1 MMSRDYVA
9 VMGVGVK
16 SMQQGGFADCHAV
29 EALPE
34 DATWVAE
41 WCETGSRRA
50 LDRLLRANAGRV
62 GAMARAWSRG
72 TSMQDD
78 LVSEGTLALID
89 CLGGYVPRT
98 NTPFFAYARPFVQAA
113 MRRTFYREKSIVAV
127 PMHHVRILREGGGS
141 ELDRAFFHAATNP
154 ERLDAPDA
162 PEIGADSDSC
172 EASLIRTET
181 EGLRGRA
188 LEAALA
194 ALPERDR
201 LFVERRRVESAD
213 SVTDLASRLGV
224 SKAQAIKIE
233 ARALSRLKTQ
243 LIRHGVTSANVE
255 GVA

>member
-1 MMSRDYVA
+1 
-9 VMGVGVK
+9 MGVDLK
-16 SMQQGGFADCHAV
+16 SMQQGGFVDCHAV

-34 DATWVAE
+34 DAAWIAE
-41 WCETGSRRA
+41 WCETGSRSA

-78 LVSEGTLALID
+78 LVSEGMLALID
-89 CLGGYVPRT
+89 CLGGYVPRK
-98 NTPFFAYARPFVQAA
+98 NIPFFAYARPFVQAA

-141 ELDRAFFHAATNP
+141 ELDRAFFQAAINP

-162 PEIGADSDSC
+162 PQIGAECDSG
-172 EASLIRTET
+172 EATMIRTET

-201 LFVERRRVESAD
+201 LFIERRRVGIAG
-213 SVTDLASRLGV
+213 SVTDLACRLGV
-224 SKAQAIKIE
+224 SKAQALQIE

-243 LIRHGVTSANVE
+243 LIRRGVTSASVE
-255 GVA
+255 GGA

>member
-1 MMSRDYVA
+1 MRRIWVA
-9 VMGVGVK
+9 VMGVRVK
-16 SMQQGGFADCHAV
+16 SMQQGGFADCRAV

-34 DATWVAE
+34 DATWIAE

-78 LVSEGTLALID
+78 LVSEGMLALIG
-89 CLGGYVPRT
+89 CLGGYAPRK
-98 NTPFFAYARPFVQAA
+98 NIAFFAYARPFVQAA
-113 MRRTFYREKSIVAV
+113 MRRTFYRETSIVAV

-141 ELDRAFFHAATNP
+141 ALDRAFFQAATNP

-162 PEIGADSDSC
+162 PEIGAECDSG
-172 EASLIRTET
+172 ETTLIRTET

-194 ALPERDR
+194 TLPERDR
-201 LFVERRRVESAD
+201 LFVERRRAESAC
-213 SVTDLASRLGV
+213 SVTDLACRLGV
-224 SKAQAIKIE
+224 SKAQALKIE

-243 LIRHGVTSANVE
+243 LIRRGVTSANPE
-255 GVA
+255 GEA